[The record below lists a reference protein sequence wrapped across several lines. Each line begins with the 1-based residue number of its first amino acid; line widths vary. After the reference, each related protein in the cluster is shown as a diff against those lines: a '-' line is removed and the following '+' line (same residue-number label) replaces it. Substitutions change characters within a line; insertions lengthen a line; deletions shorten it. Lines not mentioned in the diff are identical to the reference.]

1 MTTTEFLIAIIVA
14 ILGSNGLWMFLS
26 KVLDKKSKG
35 YKDIEELKNTIG
47 EIKQEVDK
55 LADIGI
61 KNNNLAKATA
71 RERLNRL
78 NHKYRQQGY
87 IPSSDLV
94 AYKLIGEAYEEAD
107 GNTVVFEEFKL
118 CMEELPRK

>member
-26 KVLDKKSKG
+26 KVLDKNSKE
-35 YKDIEELKNTIG
+35 YKDREELKNTIS
-47 EIKQEVDK
+47 EIRQEVDK
-55 LADIGI
+55 LTDIGI

-87 IPSSDLV
+87 IPSEDIV
-94 AYKLIGEAYEEAD
+94 AYKLIGEAYKEAD

-118 CMEELPRK
+118 CMEDLPRK

>member
-1 MTTTEFLIAIIVA
+1 MTTEFLTVIIVA
-14 ILGSNGLWMFLS
+14 VIGSNGLWMFFS
-26 KVLDKKSKG
+26 KILDKKSKR
-35 YKDIEELKNTIG
+35 YRDYEQLTKTIKTIKEEIEVLTTLG
-47 EIKQEVDK
+47 E
-55 LADIGI
+55 

-78 NHKYRQQGY
+78 NHKYRKQGF
-87 IPSSDLV
+87 IPSDDLV

>member
-1 MTTTEFLIAIIVA
+1 MTTEFLTVIIVA
-14 ILGSNGLWMFLS
+14 VIGSNGLWMFFS
-26 KVLDKKSKG
+26 KMLDRKSKR
-35 YKDIEELKNTIG
+35 YRDYEELKETISIIKEDIEALNALG
-47 EIKQEVDK
+47 E
-55 LADIGI
+55 

-78 NHKYRQQGY
+78 NHKYRKQGY
-87 IPSSDLV
+87 IPSDDFV

-107 GNTVVFEEFKL
+107 GNTVVFEDFKL